1 MRGDPRSEV
10 ASRAVRRRN
19 SGIKTGGHE
28 GDSSWCQR
36 ANMDGWMDGREREGN
51 PHRPSRSRDRRSSWA
66 LVSLLLKSVWDRK

>member
-1 MRGDPRSEV
+1 MRGDPCSEV

-36 ANMDGWMDGREREGN
+36 ANMDGWKGEGRES
-51 PHRPSRSRDRRSSWA
+51 PSSLQTSGPGE
-66 LVSLLLKSVWDRK
+66 LVGFGFTAVKACVG